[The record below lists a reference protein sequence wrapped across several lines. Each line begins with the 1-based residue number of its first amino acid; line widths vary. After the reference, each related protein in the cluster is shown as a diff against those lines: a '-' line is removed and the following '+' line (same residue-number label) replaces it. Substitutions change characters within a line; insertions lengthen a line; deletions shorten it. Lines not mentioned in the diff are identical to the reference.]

1 MKKTEIINP
10 RSRNRSKIKF
20 FLRKLEDCC
29 KNIFL
34 CFIILSNFFLSLF
47 FTKKKYIDFN
57 NYIDFYAVNYFT
69 YSLKNNFIFTYNL
82 INAFTIV
89 RRIGIQFFLFHFKPN
104 CLTTNCSKLFIS
116 YNKKINETKDINLDF
131 DYFKPFD
138 NDDFASV
145 NSGNSIFLPY
155 YFYADF
161 YKKNLIKNFL
171 QLRNN
176 KKTIPIVFSGS
187 THPDWYDQFP
197 WEMKPGEKNLFMS
210 RTKILDYVIQKY
222 PNEVAVIENNE
233 QFQELSD
240 QKKIILFLSNPSKR
254 RKESKIFSID
264 KHMEIISKANFFL
277 TCPGTAMPLC
287 HHLIE
292 SLFLGTVPITSYG
305 HLIYPFLDNSNSF
318 SFNNYEELNRS
329 IDSAL
334 SLEVEKKIFMQ
345 ENAKKYYDQHLSPHS
360 FLELFLQKKMP
371 INIIMNIDGHSYD
384 ERRNR
389 FGLSRVYP
397 LPGEKN

>member
-34 CFIILSNFFLSLF
+34 CFVILSNFFLSFF

-57 NYIDFYAVNYFT
+57 DYIDFYAVNYFT
-69 YSLKNNFIFTYNL
+69 YSLKSNFIFTYNL
-82 INAFTIV
+82 INVFTII
-89 RRIGIQFFLFHFKPN
+89 RRVGIQFFLFYFKAN
-104 CLTTNCSKLFIS
+104 FITTGHTKLSIS
-116 YNKKINETKDINLDF
+116 YNKKIDEAKDINLDF

-138 NDDFASV
+138 TNDFSSV
-145 NSGNSIFLPY
+145 KNGNSIILPY

-161 YKKNLIKNFL
+161 YKKNLINKFVK
-171 QLRNN
+171 LRNN
-176 KKTIPIVFSGS
+176 KKTIPIIFSGS
-187 THPDWYDQFP
+187 AHPDWYDQFP
-197 WEMKPGEKNLFMS
+197 WEMNNLEKNSFMS
-210 RTKILDYVIQKY
+210 RTKILDYVIKKY
-222 PNEVAVIENNE
+222 PNEVAVIENIE
-233 QFQELSD
+233 QFQKLSD
-240 QKKIILFLSNPSKR
+240 EKKIILFLSDPSKK
-254 RKESKIFSID
+254 RKKSKIFTID

-305 HLIYPFLDNSNSF
+305 NLIYPFLDTKNSF
-318 SFNNYEELNRS
+318 SFSNYEELSRS

-334 SLEVEKKIFMQ
+334 SLEVEKKISMQ
-345 ENAKKYYDQHLSPHS
+345 ENAKKYYDQHLSSNS
-360 FLELFLQKKMP
+360 FLELFLQKKIP

-389 FGLSRVYP
+389 CGLSRVYP
-397 LPGEKN
+397 QPGEKN

>member
-20 FLRKLEDCC
+20 FLRKFEDSC

-34 CFIILSNFFLSLF
+34 CFVILSNFFLSLF

-82 INAFTIV
+82 INAFTII
-89 RRIGIQFFLFHFKPN
+89 RRLGIQFFLFHFKPN
-104 CLTTNCSKLFIS
+104 CLTTNYSKFFIS

-161 YKKNLIKNFL
+161 YKKNLIQDFL

-222 PNEVAVIENNE
+222 PNEVAVIENSD
-233 QFQELSD
+233 QFQKLSD
-240 QKKIILFLSNPSKR
+240 QKKIILFLSNPSKK
-254 RKESKIFSID
+254 RKESKIFTID

-305 HLIYPFLDNSNSF
+305 NLIYPFLDTSNSF

-334 SLEVEKKIFMQ
+334 SLEVEKKVFMQ

-371 INIIMNIDGHSYD
+371 LNIIMNIDGHSYD

-389 FGLSRVYP
+389 FGLSWVYP
-397 LPGEKN
+397 QPGEKN

>member
-20 FLRKLEDCC
+20 FFRKIEDYC

-34 CFIILSNFFLSLF
+34 CFVILCNFFLSFF

-57 NYIDFYAVNYFT
+57 DYIDFYAVNYFT
-69 YSLKNNFIFTYNL
+69 YSLKSNFIFTYNL
-82 INAFTIV
+82 INVFTII
-89 RRIGIQFFLFHFKPN
+89 RRVGIQFFLFYFKAN
-104 CLTTNCSKLFIS
+104 FITTGHTKLSIS
-116 YNKKINETKDINLDF
+116 YNKKIDEAKDINLDF

-138 NDDFASV
+138 NGDFSSV
-145 NSGNSIFLPY
+145 KSGNSIFLPY

-161 YKKNLIKNFL
+161 YKKNLINKFVK
-171 QLRNN
+171 LRNN
-176 KKTIPIVFSGS
+176 KKTIPIIFSGS
-187 THPDWYDQFP
+187 AHPDWYDQFP
-197 WEMKPGEKNLFMS
+197 WEMNNLEKNSFMS
-210 RTKILDYVIQKY
+210 RTKILDYVIKKY
-222 PNEVAVIENNE
+222 PNEVAVIENIE
-233 QFQELSD
+233 QFQKLSD
-240 QKKIILFLSNPSKR
+240 EKKIILFLSDPSKK
-254 RKESKIFSID
+254 RKKSKIFTID

-305 HLIYPFLDNSNSF
+305 NLIYPFLDTKNSF
-318 SFNNYEELNRS
+318 SFSNYEELSRS
-329 IDSAL
+329 IDNAL
-334 SLEVEKKIFMQ
+334 SLEVEKKISMQ
-345 ENAKKYYDQHLSPHS
+345 ENAKKYYDQHLSSNS
-360 FLELFLQKKMP
+360 FLELFLQKKIP

>member
-20 FLRKLEDCC
+20 FLRKFEDFC

-34 CFIILSNFFLSLF
+34 CFVILSNFFLSLF

-82 INAFTIV
+82 INAFTII
-89 RRIGIQFFLFHFKPN
+89 RRLGIQFFLFYFKPN
-104 CLTTNCSKLFIS
+104 CLTTNYSKFFIS
-116 YNKKINETKDINLDF
+116 YNKKINEIKDINLDF

-138 NDDFASV
+138 NDDFSSV

-161 YKKNLIKNFL
+161 YKKNLIKDFL
-171 QLRNN
+171 QLRKN

-197 WEMKPGEKNLFMS
+197 WEMKPGDKNFFMS
-210 RTKILDYVIQKY
+210 RTKILDYVIKKY
-222 PNEVAVIENNE
+222 PKEVAVIENND
-233 QFQELSD
+233 QFQNLSD
-240 QKKIILFLSNPSKR
+240 HKKIILFLSNPSKK
-254 RKESKIFSID
+254 RKESKIFTID

-305 HLIYPFLDNSNSF
+305 NLIYPFLDTSNSF
-318 SFNNYEELNRS
+318 SFSNYEELNRS

-334 SLEVEKKIFMQ
+334 SLEVEKKVLMQ
-345 ENAKKYYDQHLSPHS
+345 ENAKKYYDQHLSPNS
-360 FLELFLQKKMP
+360 FLDLFLQKKTP